1 MAFPAENAHC
11 LVLVLGG
18 VITGSML
25 GCGSPA
31 YSIPSGSNRDNRAP
45 NTGGTSSTARSH
57 ATTPYGTNLN
67 GTNLNGTNPNGTE
80 PKGTNLNGTDLNGT
94 GGHTTSTLSTSTDS
108 ASYATAG
115 TTQRESSA
123 AGGNPQLTSRTTA
136 TESIPDAGARLDCDA
151 LCALPH

>member
-67 GTNLNGTNPNGTE
+67 GTNLNGTDP
-80 PKGTNLNGTDLNGT
+80 NGT